1 MLRQSLTYQLVSI
14 AEDAIGQGAS
24 LFKQRFG
31 LDVHELRVLR
41 LIDDEPGVTF
51 TALAA
56 NTKFERSATSRILS
70 RLVNASLVRRR
81 IDPDDARH
89 FQLFATPKG
98 RALRIEADP
107 LSLQLEA
114 LVLAPLDAEE
124 RRQFLAALA
133 KISDWVKSGFS
144 AEMAKRFPEA
154 RRPAAVKPARPA
166 RGPAA
171 ASVKRSPGHSL

>member
-70 RLVNASLVRRR
+70 RLVKASLVRRR
-81 IDPDDARH
+81 IDAFDARH

-98 RALRIEADP
+98 KALRIAADP

-114 LVLAPLDAEE
+114 LVLAPLGAEE

-133 KISDWVKSGFS
+133 KISDWVKNGFNV
-144 AEMAKRFPEA
+144 EMAKRFPEA
-154 RRPAAVKPARPA
+154 HRSPAVKPARRRA
-166 RGPAA
+166 VATA
-171 ASVKRSPGHSL
+171 KRSPTHPL